1 MNAPASRPSKL
12 PPGGRLWTDVEDELL
27 RKHYLERGPAW
38 CAEQLHRTEA
48 SVCKRA
54 EKFKLYRHSRR
65 WTPEEDAILRREWG
79 EVGERRLRAILPGR
93 RSPAIARRAEVI
105 GLEDAAQ
112 GLETVTAA
120 MKRVGMN
127 RRQFLRVITEAGVR
141 VKLRVRGSGK
151 RATNRGLYR
160 WRCVRPDDVTAAVEA
175 WLARGRATL
184 TCPEAADRCGVSETT
199 MRRALLA
206 LAAERSVDGMPQGR
220 PWFVSP
226 ADANEALA
234 LYRSRL
240 VGRWPARRDGG
251 AA

>member
-1 MNAPASRPSKL
+1 MNAPASRPLKL
-12 PPGGRLWTDVEDELL
+12 PPGGRLWTDAEEDLL
-27 RKHYLERGPAW
+27 RKHYLKRGPAW

-93 RSPAIARRAEVI
+93 RSPAIARRAETI
-105 GLEDAAQ
+105 GLEDADQ

-141 VKLRVRGSGK
+141 VKHRVRGSGK
-151 RATNRGLYR
+151 RASNRGLYR
-160 WRCVRPDDVTAAVEA
+160 WCCVRPDDVTAAVEA
-175 WLARGRATL
+175 WLARGRETL
-184 TCPEAADRCGVSETT
+184 TCPEAADRCDVSEAT
-199 MRRALLA
+199 MRRALLT
-206 LAAERSVDGMPQGR
+206 LAAERIVDGMPKGR

-240 VGRWPARRDGG
+240 VGRWLARRDGG